1 MPDDYQENYQPS
13 KRLDVRGT
21 KCPLNFVKTC
31 LALEKMEVG
40 EILAVTIDADSQS
53 AMNIPN
59 SLAQEGHKVLGTRV
73 SDNGKSQ
80 TLIVKKC

>member
-1 MPDDYQENYQPS
+1 MPDKYESSQS
-13 KRLDVRGT
+13 LDVRGT

-31 LALEKMEVG
+31 LALEKMAVG

-59 SLAQEGHKVLGTRV
+59 SLAQEGHRV
-73 SDNGKSQ
+73 VETIASDDGRSQ
-80 TLIVKKC
+80 ILLVKKCG

>member
-1 MPDDYQENYQPS
+1 MSPQYQADQT
-13 KRLDVRGT
+13 LDVRGT

-31 LALEKMEVG
+31 LALEKMAVG

-59 SLAQEGHKVLGTRV
+59 SLAQEGHVVVATVASDDGRSQVL
-73 SDNGKSQ
+73 
-80 TLIVKKC
+80 LVKKS